1 MDLKM
6 DELRRAK
13 KTADR
18 KICSTRAVAI
28 CKMLSI
34 LSSVF
39 TSSVGCY
46 GFYLGWHTFN
56 QDDEIDLVLS
66 LVSFYML
73 VFGLMIL
80 LAECKAVGV
89 FDKFGFLASRLGRGI
104 FSIFIGSLATVEGKP
119 PFSPTRGLGTSKLL
133 LHKKIFTKFH

>member
-6 DELRRAK
+6 DELRRARK
-13 KTADR
+13 SADR
-18 KICSTRAVAI
+18 QLWSTRLVAI
-28 CKMLSI
+28 CKTLSI
-34 LSSVF
+34 ISSVF
-39 TSSVGCY
+39 TASVGCY

-80 LAECKAVGV
+80 LAECKAAGV
-89 FDKFGFLASRLGRGI
+89 FAKFGFLASRLGRGL
-104 FSIFIGSLATVEGKP
+104 FAIFIGSLATVEGAQLRTQMMR
-119 PFSPTRGLGTSKLL
+119 SLC
-133 LHKKIFTKFH
+133 